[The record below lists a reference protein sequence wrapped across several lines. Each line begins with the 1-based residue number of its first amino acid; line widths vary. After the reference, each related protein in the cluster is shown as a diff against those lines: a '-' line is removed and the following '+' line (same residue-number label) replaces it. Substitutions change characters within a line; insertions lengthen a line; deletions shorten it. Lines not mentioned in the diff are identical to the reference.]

1 MGWRY
6 FSVLGRLRQRRQH
19 GVVVE
24 TEKAQ
29 KLIGRGQFDD
39 LRERQPGKQ
48 IGQFRRQ
55 AQAEHPDR
63 LVLAQH
69 TLCEHDV
76 RQINLADRLPRL
88 AATVHFCV
96 SEAPNCYV
104 GFFAPLCFL
113 YPRRTL
119 VTSGDIYDLKR
130 VLTV

>member
-1 MGWRY
+1 MKLPGRMG
-6 FSVLGRLRQRRQH
+6 
-19 GVVVE
+19 
-24 TEKAQ
+24 
-29 KLIGRGQFDD
+29 
-39 LRERQPGKQ
+39 GKQ
-48 IGQFRRQ
+48 VTALNLQVVSADGF
-55 AQAEHPDR
+55 
-63 LVLAQH
+63 VLAQH

-76 RQINLADRLPRL
+76 RQIDFADRFPRL